1 MTTAKSL
8 FLAKDPEGKP
18 TLAHW
23 WTGICRDPRF
33 EMVLIFARADMM
45 EGKPTQASLEGAE
58 KLITTLLTLTDN
70 EDGIPEMPT
79 PGLHHDFNV
88 PKLTTDNAT

>member
-23 WTGICRDPRF
+23 WAGICRDPRF
-33 EMVLIFARADMM
+33 ELVLVFARADMM
-45 EGKPTQASLEGAE
+45 EGRPTQASLEGAE
-58 KLITTLLTLTDN
+58 KLISALLTLP
-70 EDGIPEMPT
+70 DGEETFSEMPT

-88 PKLTTDNAT
+88 PKVTTIPKT